1 MEKIPNDRTVYVYCY
16 SGQTASQTVFLLH
29 LAGKQAINVSGGF
42 DKGISGEEAA
52 KELMTTEAAAFGEE
66 TYTVDADIQTAVENY
81 YKAVAAEKD
90 YAKNNI
96 SPKQLKELMDA
107 GSEDICIVDLRS
119 AEDYAAGHIEG
130 AINLPYG
137 KGMEENFDILPTDKT
152 LILQCYSGQ
161 TASQTTAALR
171 VKGYRAYNLSGGMG
185 AEGGSGWLGAGYTL
199 VK

>member
-1 MEKIPNDRTVYVYCY
+1 MTVPFMCTATAAR
-16 SGQTASQTVFLLH
+16 TASQTVFLLH

-66 TYTVDADIQTAVENY
+66 TYAVDADIQTAVETY
-81 YKAVAAEKD
+81 YNAVSAEKD

-119 AEDYAAGHIEG
+119 EEDYAAGHIEG
-130 AINLPYG
+130 ATFSASI
-137 KGMEENFDILPTDKT
+137 TS
-152 LILQCYSGQ
+152 LILS
-161 TASQTTAALR
+161 TPSDSPVR
-171 VKGYRAYNLSGGMG
+171 ELSFTCS
-185 AEGGSGWLGAGYTL
+185 E
-199 VK
+199 